1 MTDGPRLLDWDSRFF
16 GFTVVDAVSSDPD
29 GGDLARVTA
38 QAGEMGAS
46 LLVYTKPM
54 GPLLAPRTGVR
65 HVDIR
70 HTYVCDFSKLGFDR
84 SGISGLIEFHDGRES
99 SPEIDQLGIL
109 SGIHSRFFTDPLFP
123 RKAAD
128 GLYIAWVRRA
138 LSRDFGDHVLVAR
151 DPTGE
156 IAALY
161 SGRIDANGIGVPDL
175 MSVLPHFR
183 GHSLGTGFFKR
194 SMLHFRDRGILQ
206 GRLKS
211 QGRNQFARAIY
222 ESLGWTLEAR
232 EDVYHVWLKEPVV
245 KDTYL

>member
-1 MTDGPRLLDWDSRFF
+1 LAKVSFQTWDSRFF
-16 GFTVVDAVSSDPD
+16 GFTVVDAVSNDPD
-29 GGDLARVTA
+29 GGDLTRATA
-38 QAGEMGAS
+38 EAGEMGAS

-70 HTYVCDFSKLGFDR
+70 HTYVCDFNCLAFDR
-84 SGISGLIEFHDGRES
+84 TGISERIVFHDGPES
-99 SPEIDQLGIL
+99 SETIDRLGIL
-109 SGIHSRFFTDPLFP
+109 SGIHSRFFVDPDFP
-123 RKAAD
+123 RPAAE

-138 LSRDFGDHVLVAR
+138 LTREFGDHVLVAR
-151 DPTGE
+151 DDAGD

-161 SGRIDANGIGVPDL
+161 SGRVDSNGIGVPDL

-183 GHSLGTGFFKR
+183 GHSLGTGFLKR

-232 EDVYHVWLKEPVV
+232 EDVYHVWLKEPVI
-245 KDTYL
+245 KDAYL